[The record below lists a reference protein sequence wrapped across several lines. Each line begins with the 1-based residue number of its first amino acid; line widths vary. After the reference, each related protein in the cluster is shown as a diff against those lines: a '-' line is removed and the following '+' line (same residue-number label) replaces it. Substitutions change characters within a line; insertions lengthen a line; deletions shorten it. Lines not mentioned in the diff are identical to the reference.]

1 MYKVKK
7 GIDTMYYLRDEA
19 CTPIDLTEEEYSWMV
34 GQLRAKR
41 SAELKKAMTAYI
53 ESFGVAELREL
64 VKNVTKEQ

>member
-41 SAELKKAMTAYI
+41 TADLKKSMAAYMDA
-53 ESFGVAELREL
+53 FGVAELRSL
-64 VKNVTKEQ
+64 VKSITKEQ

>member
-7 GIDTMYYLRDEA
+7 GNDTMYFLRDEA
-19 CTPIDLTEEEYSWMV
+19 CSPLTLTEEEYSWMV

-41 SAELKKAMTAYI
+41 SSELKKAMTAYM
-53 ESFGVAELREL
+53 ESFGVAELRAL

>member
-19 CTPIDLTEEEYSWMV
+19 CAPIDLTEEEYSWMA

-41 SAELKKAMTAYI
+41 TADLKKAMKPHTWI
-53 ESFGVAELREL
+53 LLELRSCGRL
-64 VKNVTKEQ
+64 

>member
-41 SAELKKAMTAYI
+41 TADLKKSMTTYMDT
-53 ESFGVAELREL
+53 FGVAELRAL